1 VTAAVA
7 SEGKRRAAIR
17 AADYLR
23 EGMIVGL
30 GTGSTVRYLLDE
42 IAARRAQGDLLSVV
56 GVPTSEE
63 TARRARELG
72 IPLGSLE
79 DHPSIDLTIDGADEV
94 DPRLDLIKGLG
105 GALLREKVVASV
117 SRELVIIVDES
128 KLVTRLGTRGPLP
141 VEVDAFA
148 GPVVRPFLAGLGS
161 EPVLRLASSG
171 EAYRTDGGNLIF
183 DCHFPGGI
191 EDARGLEAALASRPG
206 VLESGLFV
214 GMTDRV
220 AVAGAR
226 DVRILSRSEI

>member
-1 VTAAVA
+1 VA

-17 AADYLR
+17 AADYIR
-23 EGMIVGL
+23 DGMVVGL
-30 GTGSTVRYLLDE
+30 GTGSTVRYLLEE
-42 IAARRAQGDLLSVV
+42 IGARRARGELPGIV
-56 GVPTSEE
+56 GVPTSED
-63 TARRARELG
+63 TRQRALALG

-79 DHPSIDLTIDGADEV
+79 DHGAIDLTIDGADEV

-148 GPVVRPFLAGLGS
+148 APVVQPFLAGLGA
-161 EPVLRLASSG
+161 EPVLRLSDSG
-171 EAYRTDGGNLIF
+171 EPYRTDGGNLIF
-183 DCHFPGGI
+183 DCRFANGI
-191 EDARGLEAALASRPG
+191 EDPRGLEVALAGRPG

-214 GMTDRV
+214 GMADRV
-220 AVAGAR
+220 AVAGS
-226 DVRILSRSEI
+226 DEVRILSRSEG